1 MSKRLVQPKVFLLIF
16 VTLIACAQ
24 APRPEAASPKLESP
38 TMEGFR
44 PAAKRAMPA
53 VVSVFSSKTVP
64 TSPSGSDPFW
74 RDFFGGDFDLPRQ
87 YRQRGQGSGVVITP
101 DGYVLTNQHV
111 VDGATDIRVQYGNQR
126 PLPAKVIGVDQ
137 KTDIAVLKVDGKDMP
152 SLPLGDS
159 SKLDVGD
166 IVLAIGNPFG
176 VGETVTMGIVSAI
189 ARRGVVD
196 PDRYE
201 DFIQTDAAINPGNSG
216 GALIT
221 AQGELVGINAAI
233 ISRTGGNEGIGFAIP
248 ANVARHAMEQILKH
262 GHVPRGWLGVSI
274 QPVDSS
280 VANAFGLKD
289 PRGALVGGVNPGS
302 PADKAG
308 VQRGDIIVEL
318 NGQHVE
324 DAAELRMKIGM
335 MEPSSKATLKLFSD
349 GRERSVT
356 VTLGQLPD
364 QTAGSVGGSANGQ
377 AEESVRL
384 RSLTPQ
390 AAQDADLPRGTSG
403 VVVERVDP
411 DSAAAAAGLRPGDII
426 LEVDR
431 RKVSSVDTVR
441 AALRGNKSVIL
452 LVHRSGGTLFI
463 VIEPQ

>member
-1 MSKRLVQPKVFLLIF
+1 VL
-16 VTLIACAQ
+16 A
-24 APRPEAASPKLESP
+24 
-38 TMEGFR
+38 EGFR

-64 TSPSGSDPFW
+64 ASPSGSDPFW

-101 DGYVLTNQHV
+101 DGYVLTNEHV
-111 VDGATDIRVQYGNQR
+111 VNGATDIRIQYGNQR
-126 PLPAKVIGVDQ
+126 ALPAKVVGVDQ

-159 SKLDVGD
+159 SKIDVGD

-176 VGETVTMGIVSAI
+176 VGETVTMGIVSAV

-221 AQGELVGINAAI
+221 ARGELIGINAAI
-233 ISRTGGNEGIGFAIP
+233 VSRTGGNEGIGFAIP

-280 VANAFGLKD
+280 VAKAFGLKD
-289 PRGALVGGVNPGS
+289 ARGALIGGVNTGS
-302 PADKAG
+302 PAEKAG
-308 VQRGDIIVEL
+308 IQRGDIIVEL
-318 NGQHVE
+318 NGLHVE

-335 MEPSSKATLKLFSD
+335 LEPRATATLKLFRD
-349 GRERSVT
+349 GRERTVS
-356 VTLGQLPD
+356 VTLGESPD
-364 QTAGSVGGSANGQ
+364 QTAKQSGGSENGST
-377 AEESVRL
+377 EETVRL

-390 AAQDADLPRGTSG
+390 AAQDAGLPRGTVG
-403 VVVERVDP
+403 AVVERVDQ
-411 DSAAAAAGLRPGDII
+411 DSVAADAGLRPGDII
-426 LEVDR
+426 LEVGR
-431 RKVSSVDTVR
+431 SKVTSLESART
-441 AALRGNKSVIL
+441 ALRVNKPAIL
-452 LVHRSGGTLFI
+452 LVHRSGGTLYI
-463 VIEPQ
+463 VIEPK